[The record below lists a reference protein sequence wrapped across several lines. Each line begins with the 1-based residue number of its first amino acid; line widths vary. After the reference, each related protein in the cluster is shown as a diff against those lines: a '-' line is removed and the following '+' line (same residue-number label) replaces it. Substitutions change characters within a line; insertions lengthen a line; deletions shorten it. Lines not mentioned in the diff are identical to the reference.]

1 MFRKVQLKFFGI
13 ITAILIAIFIA
24 LLSAVNIIMNAMME
38 RQSQNVLEQVAAE
51 VEYDT
56 KTAQFSFRD
65 PDLPFKEDKPPKVDL
80 PPPQATSEPPQTT
93 EKTTAAE
100 TIPETTYTQPATE
113 EQAQIPSEEQPEEP
127 PDQEDPPPTEEE
139 THPTEETSEPPTK
152 PDKDKDK
159 DKDKDPPHNTEPPA
173 TFPPDMDWGWGNP
186 GWGYPWWGW
195 QYPQPGFP
203 DQGGDH
209 NNNDNNNNNNNQ
221 WGWWWNEPNVQKTA
235 SDGTTPVLDGFT
247 IIDEPVPEKRN
258 GIRNKFNSEVPKS
271 LGSIDFFIIMT
282 DSNGQYLAKLNN
294 DDMDEATAQK
304 YANMIIGEK
313 NIRGMA
319 DNYQYHREVK
329 NNGILMVLSDRTS
342 EIDMMKKLKRT
353 TFIVG
358 IISIILLSGASY
370 FLSGLIVR
378 PLKETFEKQ
387 KQFISDASHELK
399 TPLTVISTN
408 ADVLS
413 GEIGNN
419 KWLTYI
425 QDQAARMNVL
435 VNDLLSLT
443 RLENKSS
450 DFSVREFNLSQAI
463 MNTAL
468 PFECQAFE
476 AGKNFVVSVD
486 DGINISGS
494 EQHIRQMAGIF
505 IDNALKYSKDKG
517 TIRVSLTKEDGKAV
531 FSVYNT
537 GSGVREEEKYR
548 IFERFYRSDESRN
561 RSTGG
566 YGLGLA
572 IAKSVIDKHKFRLT
586 VENNEGRSICFVV
599 VM

>member
-1 MFRKVQLKFFGI
+1 MFRKVQLRFFGI

-24 LLSAVNIIMNAMME
+24 LLCAVNIIMNMMME
-38 RQSQNVLEQVAAE
+38 RQSQNVLEQVASE
-51 VEYDT
+51 VEFDT
-56 KTAQFSFRD
+56 KTAQFSFKN
-65 PDLPFKEDKPPKVDL
+65 PDLPIKDDKPPKGD
-80 PPPQATSEPPQTT
+80 PPPDIPTEPPQTT
-93 EKTTAAE
+93 EEPAAATVTTTE
-100 TIPETTYTQPATE
+100 IIVTQPVTE
-113 EQAQIPSEEQPEEP
+113 EEEQLPHEEEPEEP
-127 PDQEDPPPTEEE
+127 PEQEEPSPTEEDQPPTEE
-139 THPTEETSEPPTK
+139 HSEPPTK
-152 PDKDKDK
+152 PDKDKEK
-159 DKDKDPPHNTEPPA
+159 DKPHETQPQETA
-173 TFPPDMDWGWGNP
+173 PPDMDWGW

-195 QYPQPGFP
+195 QYPQPQFP
-203 DQGGDH
+203 DH
-209 NNNDNNNNNNNQ
+209 NDNNNNNQ
-221 WGWWWNEPNVQKTA
+221 WGWWNDDNIQKTA
-235 SDGTTPVLDGFT
+235 NTGTTPILDGFT
-247 IIDEPVPEKRN
+247 IIDEPAPGKNN
-258 GIRNKFNSEVPKS
+258 GIRERFNSEVPKS

-282 DSNGQYLAKLNN
+282 DDSGQYLAKLNN
-294 DDMDEATAQK
+294 DDMDEDTAQK
-304 YANMIIGEK
+304 YASMIIGEK

-319 DNYQYHREVK
+319 DNYQYHREK
-329 NNGILMVLSDRTS
+329 KHNGILMVLSDRTS

-378 PLKETFEKQ
+378 PLRETFDKQ

-413 GEIGNN
+413 GEIGDN

-425 QDQAARMNVL
+425 QDQAARMNIL

-443 RLENKSS
+443 RLENKST
-450 DFSVREFNLSQAI
+450 DFNLREFNLSQAI

-476 AGKNFVVSVD
+476 TGKNFVVSVD
-486 DGINISGS
+486 DGISITGS

-505 IDNALKYSKDKG
+505 IDNALKYSKDRG
-517 TIRVSLTKEDGKAV
+517 TVRVSLTKEDGKAV

-572 IAKSVIDKHKFRLT
+572 IAKSVIDKHKFRLI
-586 VENNEGRSICFVV
+586 VENNEGRSICFIV